1 MYGASDKEA
10 EITIPTTELSVDMLR
25 RCIYQDKNVVKLL
38 GLLDWGN
45 LSIWEIFNLEKLS
58 KKIRERSSSL
68 FHPQKAWLRLDLM
81 QEIQFGCSKNKNKTM
96 LVSVDE
102 WI

>member
-38 GLLDWGN
+38 GLLDSGESIN
-45 LSIWEIFNLEKLS
+45 LGDLQLGKVVQENSREVFKPFSSTESLAQIGLDAGDSIWVL
-58 KKIRERSSSL
+58 KK
-68 FHPQKAWLRLDLM
+68 
-81 QEIQFGCSKNKNKTM
+81 
-96 LVSVDE
+96 
-102 WI
+102 